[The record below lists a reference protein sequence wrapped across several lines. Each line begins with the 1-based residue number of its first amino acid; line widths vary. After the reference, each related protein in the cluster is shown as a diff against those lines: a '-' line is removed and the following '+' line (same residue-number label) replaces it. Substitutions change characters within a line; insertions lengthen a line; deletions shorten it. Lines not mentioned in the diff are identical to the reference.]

1 MIILNFSHPLTTEQ
15 ISQIG
20 ELTGQE
26 VERVVDVNSQIDVQ
40 RPLAEQVQAMVEAC
54 GLTSNELQTL
64 PIILNLPALNY
75 SAAVLLA
82 ELNGRMGYFPAVI
95 RLRPV
100 AGSTPPRFEV
110 AEILNLAEVRAQ
122 ARCAR

>member
-26 VERVVDVNSQIDVQ
+26 VERVVDVNSQIDVH

>member
-1 MIILNFSHPLTTEQ
+1 VIILNFSHPLTTEQ